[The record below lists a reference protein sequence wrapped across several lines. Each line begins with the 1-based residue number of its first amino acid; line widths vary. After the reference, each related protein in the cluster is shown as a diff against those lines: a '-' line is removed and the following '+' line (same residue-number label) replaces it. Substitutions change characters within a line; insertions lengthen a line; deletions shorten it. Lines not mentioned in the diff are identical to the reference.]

1 MEYSNKF
8 IELRDDIIR
17 EIIAEMSRHII
28 AEYYFEDRPCLL
40 SMPYNTDDVS
50 KVFVKGIFIDEEGD
64 LMIRAS
70 FSAGDDG
77 IDDEEDVM
85 SAKSNYF
92 IISPDFEEVLTSLRF
107 ELSSE

>member
-8 IELRDDIIR
+8 KELRDGIIH
-17 EIIAEMSRHII
+17 EIIAEMARHII

-40 SMPYNTDDVS
+40 AMPYNNDDVS
-50 KVFVKGIFIDEEGD
+50 KVFVKGIFIDEEED

-85 SAKSNYF
+85 SAQSNYF
-92 IISPDFEEVLTSLRF
+92 IISPDFEGILTSLRF
-107 ELSSE
+107 ELSSK

>member
-1 MEYSNKF
+1 MEYNNKF

-40 SMPYNTDDVS
+40 AMPYNTDDVS
-50 KVFVKGIFIDEEGD
+50 KIFVKGIFIDDERD

-70 FSAGDDG
+70 FSNGDDG

-85 SAKSNYF
+85 SARSNYF
-92 IISPDFEEVLTSLRF
+92 IITPNFEEILTSLRF